1 MERYKKGEYRLD
13 IASITPRGG
22 PTTGGTQV
30 TVRMAGISTFVD
42 AYPKPKCKFGKNS
55 MIVDATYIRCTK
67 KPPTF
72 FEKESKG
79 HSPALD
85 STCI

>member
-1 MERYKKGEYRLD
+1 
-13 IASITPRGG
+13 
-22 PTTGGTQV
+22 
-30 TVRMAGISTFVD
+30 MAGISTFVD

-72 FEKESKG
+72 YEKESKG